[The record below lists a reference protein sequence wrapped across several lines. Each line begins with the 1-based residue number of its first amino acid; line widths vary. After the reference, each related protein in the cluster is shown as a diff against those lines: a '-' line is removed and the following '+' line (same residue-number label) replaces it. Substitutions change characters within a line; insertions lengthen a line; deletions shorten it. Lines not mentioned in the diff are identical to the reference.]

1 MIWIQPEI
9 KGSVQ
14 ARYLHSATVYNDKL
28 FVYGG
33 FAKSTDCK
41 IHSSQRT
48 LEREEEQRYI

>member
-14 ARYLHSATVYNDKL
+14 ARYLHSATVYDDKL